1 MDDSEAIARLEE
13 LYARLPTIECQGHCW
28 NSCGPIS
35 MSAVERRR
43 IRAAGVEIQEFT
55 PERSQRWANDEPLHC
70 SALDQFHR
78 CTVYEVR
85 PLICRA
91 WGVGR
96 GQLACPWGCTM
107 TGTRL
112 RHNEIMQL
120 TMEAF
125 RIGGW
130 DGDED
135 DGDLELVQE
144 AMRDPHVAQLMARF
158 TNGER
163 GLEPEMADAMRQVI
177 RRLKEAR

>member
-1 MDDSEAIARLEE
+1 MDDEAIAKLEE
-13 LYARLPTIECQGHCW
+13 LYARLPTIKCQGHCW

-43 IRAAGVEIQEFT
+43 IESSTGVVIEPFT
-55 PERSQRWANDEPLHC
+55 AERSARWSADEPLHC
-70 SALDQFHR
+70 AALDQYHR

-96 GQLACPWGCTM
+96 GQLACPWGCEM
-107 TGTRL
+107 SGPRL
-112 RHNEIMQL
+112 RHSEIIQL
-120 TMEAF
+120 TIEAI

-130 DGDED
+130 DGEGENDT
-135 DGDLELVQE
+135 ELMQ
-144 AMRDPHVAQLMARF
+144 AAFADPEVAALMARF

-163 GLEPEMADAMRQVI
+163 WVEQEMGAAMQRAV
-177 RRLKEAR
+177 RRLKDVR